1 MRKALPLGALAA
13 SAAEGADLV
22 WRTGY
27 YEPLGGIENDLCSA
41 ASPAELT
48 SA

>member
-1 MRKALPLGALAA
+1 MRKALPLGAVAA

-22 WRTGY
+22 WRTGF

-41 ASPAELT
+41 ASSAALT